1 MGPVHSFI
9 KYFNRRLQI
18 SVKKPSLNEL
28 IELREAMTY
37 AEIVHLICFTYVI
50 VRVLLNIINNE
61 HQSMIAPIFAVNIF
75 VNLYP
80 VLVQQMNKRRIDS
93 LIKLLMNRAGDTAVS
108 SIWWRYPYMYF
119 EISGYWIEI

>member
-1 MGPVHSFI
+1 MGPVNSFI

-108 SIWWRYPYMYF
+108 SIW
-119 EISGYWIEI
+119 